1 MKARE
6 CIDQGEKIMSA
17 KKKSEFSKY
26 PTQDKAILIVGYILL
41 GLFCVA
47 IILPMIYIILASFID
62 PVTLQNKGLTFD
74 FSKWTLTAYE
84 RVMSNGQIWVGF
96 KNALLYSILFT
107 IISGV
112 ITLLAAYPMSRAD
125 FKGKGFFNA
134 LFIIT
139 MFFGGGLI
147 PTYLLISNLG
157 MLDTIW
163 AILIP
168 GAFSVWNMIIAR
180 TYYQGIPKDLQEAS
194 EIDGADEMVYF
205 FKILLPVCTPI
216 IATISMW
223 NFVGM
228 WNSYFDAMIYLNS
241 ASKQPLQ
248 LVLRS
253 ILIQNQPE
261 PGMVSDM
268 QSTAARAQL
277 AELLKYA
284 TIIISSL
291 PLMIMYPFFQKYFD
305 NGIMAGA
312 VKG

>member
-1 MKARE
+1 M
-6 CIDQGEKIMSA
+6 EKR
-17 KKKSEFSKY
+17 KPKSEFAKL
-26 PTQDKAILIVGYILL
+26 PTEDKTLLIIGYIIL
-41 GLFCVA
+41 GLFIVA
-47 IILPMIYIILASFID
+47 IILPVIYIILASFVD
-62 PVTLQNKGLTFD
+62 PITLQNSGLTFD

-84 RVMSNGQIWVGF
+84 RVMSNSQIWVGF
-96 KNALLYSILFT
+96 RNALFYSVAFT
-107 IISGV
+107 AISTV
-112 ITLLAAYPMSRAD
+112 ITLLAAYPMSRSD
-125 FKGKGFFNA
+125 FKGRGFFNL
-134 LFIIT
+134 LFVIT
-139 MFFGGGLI
+139 MYFGGGLI
-147 PTYLLISNLG
+147 PTYLLISDLG

-168 GAFSVWNMIIAR
+168 GAFSVWNMIVAR
-180 TYYQGIPKDLQEAS
+180 TYYMGIPKDLQEAA
-194 EIDGADEMVYF
+194 EIDGASEMVYF
-205 FKILLPVCTPI
+205 FRILLPVCMPI
-216 IATISMW
+216 IATIAMW
-223 NFVGM
+223 QFVGM
-228 WNSYFDAMIYLNS
+228 WNSYFDAMIYLND

-305 NGIMAGA
+305 SGIMAGA

>member
-1 MKARE
+1 MNTK
-6 CIDQGEKIMSA
+6 
-17 KKKSEFSKY
+17 FSRLTGY
-26 PTQDKAILIVGYILL
+26 DKAIMIFAYTIL
-41 GLFCVA
+41 GLFMAA
-47 IILPMIYIILASFID
+47 IILPVIYIILASFID
-62 PVTLQNKGLTFD
+62 PITLQNSGLTFD

-84 RVMSNGQIWVGF
+84 RVMSNAQIWTGF
-96 KNALLYSILFT
+96 KNAMIYSVLFT
-107 IISGV
+107 IISV
-112 ITLLAAYPMSRAD
+112 TVTLLAAYPMSRPD
-125 FKGKGFFNA
+125 FKGKGFFNVM
-134 LFIIT
+134 FVIT

-180 TYYQGIPKDLQEAS
+180 TYYMGIPHDMQEAA
-194 EIDGADEMVYF
+194 EIDGASEMVYF
-205 FKILLPVCTPI
+205 FKILLPLCMPI
-216 IATISMW
+216 IATIAMW
-223 NFVGM
+223 QFVGM
-228 WNSYFDAMIYLNS
+228 WNSYFDAMIYLNDP
-241 ASKQPLQ
+241 AKQPLQ
-248 LVLRS
+248 LVLRA
-253 ILIQNQPE
+253 ILIQSQPE

-284 TIIISSL
+284 TIIISSV
-291 PLMIMYPFFQKYFD
+291 PLMILYPFFQKYFD

>member
-1 MKARE
+1 MKP
-6 CIDQGEKIMSA
+6 
-17 KKKSEFSKY
+17 KKKSEFAKLPSG
-26 PTQDKAILIVGYILL
+26 DKTLLIIAYTIL
-41 GLFCVA
+41 GLFIVA
-47 IILPMIYIILASFID
+47 IVLPIIYIILASFID
-62 PVTLQNKGLTFD
+62 PITLQNNGLTFD
-74 FSKWTLTAYE
+74 FSKWTTTAYE
-84 RVMSNGQIWVGF
+84 RVLGNAQIWVGF
-96 KNALLYSILFT
+96 KNALIYSILFT
-107 IISGV
+107 IISV
-112 ITLLAAYPMSRAD
+112 VVTLLAAYPMSRAD
-125 FKGKGFFNA
+125 FKGRGFFNTI
-134 LFIIT
+134 FVIT

-168 GAFSVWNMIIAR
+168 PAFSVWNMIIAR
-180 TYYQGIPKDLQEAS
+180 TYYMGIPRDLQEAA
-194 EIDGADEMVYF
+194 EIDGATEMVYF
-205 FKILLPVCTPI
+205 FQILLPVCTPI

-223 NFVGM
+223 QFVGM

-248 LVLRS
+248 LVLRA
-253 ILIQNQPE
+253 ILIQSQPE